1 MTGQAEFRSALLD
14 GSAARPGGLVDGMGR
29 PAGRRF
35 DVYRNNIATS
45 LGDALATGF
54 PAVAKLLGEENFRG
68 VAGVFLRAE
77 PPETARMTLYGA
89 RFAAFLDGFAPLAK
103 YPYLGDVARLEYGLR
118 ESYHAAD
125 AVALDPQALAIDPEA
140 LLAARLRLAPSVRLL
155 RSRYPMVSIWAYN
168 MVSGSPKPLGVAEDA
183 IVLRAEFDPVPHAL
197 PPGGAVFVAGV
208 MQGMSLGEAYEAALA
223 RAPGFDLSAVL
234 ALLLS
239 GNALINLM
247 KD

>member
-1 MTGQAEFRSALLD
+1 MTDQGAFHRALLD
-14 GSAARPGGLVDGMGR
+14 GTAARPGGLIDGMGR
-29 PAGRRF
+29 PAGRRY

-54 PAVAKLLGEENFRG
+54 PAVAKLLGEENFSG

-125 AVALDPQALAIDPEA
+125 AVAVDPQALAIDPEA
-140 LLAARLRLAPSVRLL
+140 LMAARLRLAPSVRLL
-155 RSRYPMVSIWAYN
+155 RSRYPVVSIWTYN
-168 MVSGSPKPLGVAEDA
+168 MVNGSPKPLGVAEDA
-183 IVLRAEFDPVPHAL
+183 LILRAEFDPMPHTL
-197 PPGGAVFVAGV
+197 PAGGADFVAGL
-208 MQGMSLGEAYEAALA
+208 MQGTSLGMAYEAALV

-239 GNALINLM
+239 GNALIDLM